1 MILRFLKST
10 LLLGRLVLCLTL
22 LHVAACPLTAAERP
36 NILFILMDDMGWRDA
51 GCYGS
56 TYYETPNID
65 RLAREGMRFTNAY
78 VNAPVC
84 TPSRACIISG
94 QSCPRHGIY
103 IVSPD
108 PSDAKNWDA
117 YRSSIARRPLVPV
130 ENNKTLPAS
139 VVGLPAALK
148 PAGYV
153 TAFTGKWHHRPDPT
167 ALGFDQHL
175 RPSREKDDPKNI
187 FSLTEQTIK
196 FLREHRDRPFFFY
209 LSHHAPHVPVEARE
223 ATIARFHAK
232 SAAGGHNNPEY
243 AAMMADADEGIGIVL
258 DELDKLKLTDRTI
271 VVLFSDNGGF
281 LRFTSVDPLR
291 GGKGQFYEGGIR
303 VPLIVRWPGSL
314 KAGTVCHEPVI
325 GTDLYPTLL
334 ELAGT
339 SRRPNHALDGLSVV
353 PLLRGQSSLDREAI
367 FWHQPLYTFG
377 FDQAPCS
384 VIRAGDYKLI
394 EFFEDQHLELY
405 DLSNDMGEQV
415 NLAASMPD
423 RARELHEQ
431 LQDWRASLHA
441 PLPRPRAGREAAKPK
456 TIQSP
461 AQVKSPPP
469 GHAHPKNSAGSEAP

>member
-1 MILRFLKST
+1 
-10 LLLGRLVLCLTL
+10 LTL
-22 LHVAACPLTAAERP
+22 FYVAACPLTAAERP

-65 RLAREGMRFTNAY
+65 RLAGEGMRFTDAY

-94 QSCPRHGIY
+94 QTCPQHGIY

-108 PSDAKNWDA
+108 PSDAKSWDA

-139 VVGLPAALK
+139 VIGLPAALK
-148 PAGYV
+148 SAGYV
-153 TAFTGKWHHRPDPT
+153 TGFTGKWHHLPDPS
-167 ALGFDQHL
+167 ALGFEHHL
-175 RPSREKDDPKNI
+175 RPKREKGDPKDI
-187 FSLTEQTIK
+187 FGLTEQTIN

-209 LSHHAPHVPVEARE
+209 LSHHAPHVRAEARE
-223 ATIARFHAK
+223 ATIARFRDKPAV
-232 SAAGGHNNPEY
+232 GGHNNPEY
-243 AAMMADADEGIGIVL
+243 AAMMADADEGIGMVL
-258 DELDKLKLTDRTI
+258 DELERLNLTERT
-271 VVLFSDNGGF
+271 VVVFFSDNGGF
-281 LRFTSVDPLR
+281 LRLTSVDPLR

-303 VPLIVRWPGSL
+303 VPLIVRWPGVV
-314 KAGTVCHEPVI
+314 KAGGVCHEPII

-334 ELAGT
+334 ELVGALLP
-339 SRRPNHALDGLSVV
+339 PNHALNGVSFLA
-353 PLLRGQSSLDREAI
+353 LLRGQSSLDREAI

-377 FDQAPCS
+377 FDQSPCS

-394 EFFEDQHLELY
+394 EFFEDHHLELY
-405 DLSNDMGEQV
+405 DLSSDLGERV

-423 RARELHEQ
+423 RARELHER
-431 LQDWRASLHA
+431 LKDWRASLHA
-441 PLPRPRAGREAAKPK
+441 PLPQPQVGKQAAKPK

-461 AQVKSPPP
+461 AQAKPPKP
-469 GHAHPKNSAGSEAP
+469 GHAQPKNNAGREAP